1 MSTFAFR
8 KTKMVVLYSLASG
21 LVIDPV
27 TEQKLKKGL
36 VISSSS
42 LLSSNS
48 LTLIRFSILGSRL
61 NPFNH

>member
-8 KTKMVVLYSLASG
+8 KTKMVVLYSPARG

-27 TEQKLKKGL
+27 TEEKLKKGL